1 MADPGYQSHRTC
13 RQDAIRFAP
22 GGKNRVGNGLADAA
36 AKLAL
41 LFHEMDKNDIEHA
54 VAAWHA
60 SSSVAKYLA
69 RTSAVVYKAN
79 NDVKC
84 PYRRRSQRA
93 PILDSLHI
101 LKDPKHVA
109 LPIKDG
115 VVCLWCNM
123 RAQDTSHLEKHP
135 CVAAKQHELWKSG
148 DVIMCANCGGYSQ
161 NRAKWLNGVCQKPNI
176 SAKFRIRRFFQKMQ
190 HPANGKPLPETPSF
204 WHNTTREDEPTS
216 RPSQQCHTGVSLE
229 SWDEARWD
237 AIRNIGQ
244 ANPKWSKCDFSV
256 PKPDDPAFLEAIR
269 GNFAISISDDKPTLV
284 ATPAPVA
291 AEPSASDAIQRPA
304 EALAP
309 LIRVG
314 ARRRSRFNIGTTR
327 TPSKSMLAPSLQ
339 PPACNPNDAVSD
351 RNVSFALGERE
362 IAHMQKCDISKCEV
376 CDLALDV
383 FIWATEA
390 LIASDGR
397 CAGDSLDEDLR
408 ILARTMVLLGIDS
421 GTTMCKDLL
430 SGEGEG
436 GEGVPP
442 PQKPAI

>member
-1 MADPGYQSHRTC
+1 MGPIWNIIPACGIKKFTGHCYSDGSERSHAGWRTS
-13 RQDAIRFAP
+13 RAAFGIVQVLWKNGQWRLEAVVLGPLNAWQQAIPLAELAAAAFYIRHAIDAP
-22 GGKNRVGNGLADAA
+22 GLLLFSDCQWVVDGIAAGKQATASALKLHADVWRRLHFDNERRKWPIRAIKVTGHAAKTLSASPQEEKNRVGNGLADAA

-161 NRAKWLNGVCQKPNI
+161 KRAKWLKGECQKPNI
-176 SAKFRIRRFFQKMQ
+176 SAKFCIRRFFQKMQ

-229 SWDEARWD
+229 PWDEARWD

-269 GNFAISISDDKPTLV
+269 GNLAISLSDD
-284 ATPAPVA
+284 
-291 AEPSASDAIQRPA
+291 
-304 EALAP
+304 
-309 LIRVG
+309 
-314 ARRRSRFNIGTTR
+314 N
-327 TPSKSMLAPSLQ
+327 
-339 PPACNPNDAVSD
+339 PP
-351 RNVSFALGERE
+351 
-362 IAHMQKCDISKCEV
+362 
-376 CDLALDV
+376 
-383 FIWATEA
+383 
-390 LIASDGR
+390 
-397 CAGDSLDEDLR
+397 
-408 ILARTMVLLGIDS
+408 
-421 GTTMCKDLL
+421 
-430 SGEGEG
+430 
-436 GEGVPP
+436 
-442 PQKPAI
+442 